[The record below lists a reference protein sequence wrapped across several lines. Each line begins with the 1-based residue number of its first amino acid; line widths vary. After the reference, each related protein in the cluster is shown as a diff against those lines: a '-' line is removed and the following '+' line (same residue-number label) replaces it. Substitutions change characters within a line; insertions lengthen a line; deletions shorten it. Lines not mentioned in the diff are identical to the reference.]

1 MSNIAYNLEKTSRLS
16 QETREQCHKLF
27 AANYREA
34 NHRYLDKSLAQLG
47 NIALAWADGALV
59 GFSLADV
66 LLAPIPGLAG
76 KQHVALG
83 GMGCIDAGL
92 RREGLFSRLAQMAGT
107 ADNCL
112 EGAGNI
118 LACGRMAH
126 PASFRTLSRSPHALP
141 KHGRALTS
149 WHLEVAQCVADFYD
163 VTLKPGTLVVAGDG
177 RPVGYSNIEMQ
188 VEASELAY
196 FKDVD
201 RSRGESLLGIAWL
214 PDAPEGW

>member
-66 LLAPIPGLAG
+66 LLAPNPGLAG

-83 GMGCIDAGL
+83 GMGCIGAGL
-92 RREGLFSRLAQMAGT
+92 NASSKSPQPHYFNWITGVLKETLGLQARRITIGDAVLLIVSSM
-107 ADNCL
+107 
-112 EGAGNI
+112 
-118 LACGRMAH
+118 
-126 PASFRTLSRSPHALP
+126 
-141 KHGRALTS
+141 
-149 WHLEVAQCVADFYD
+149 
-163 VTLKPGTLVVAGDG
+163 LVPIWVLM
-177 RPVGYSNIEMQ
+177 S
-188 VEASELAY
+188 
-196 FKDVD
+196 
-201 RSRGESLLGIAWL
+201 AWCS
-214 PDAPEGW
+214 